1 MKMNK
6 KLRRIL
12 LTVCSA
18 ALLVCVTVGATVAYL
33 TSTTE
38 TVTNTFTVGNVAITL
53 DEVDTDV
60 YGAKAQKVTNPEDGT
75 VTKVPVK
82 EGEDP
87 TRGTGNVYKLI
98 PGHEYTKDPTVHVT
112 AGSEDCWLFVK
123 VVNGISTIE
132 AQPKTETDPNT
143 TIAAQMAANGWAPV
157 AEGSNVYAYKET
169 VSAEDDV
176 LVFSDFTIADNAD
189 VSTYSNASITIIA
202 YAVQADGFASAAA
215 AWNDAPKTGWN

>member
-1 MKMNK
+1 MKMNS

-33 TSTTE
+33 TSTDE
-38 TVTNTFTVGNVAITL
+38 VVNTFTVGNVAITL

-123 VVNGISTIE
+123 VVNGISAIE
-132 AQPKTETDPNT
+132 ADTK
-143 TIAAQMAANGWAPV
+143 IADQMDNNGWTPV
-157 AEGSNVYAYKET
+157 EEGSNVYAYKDK
-169 VSAEDDV
+169 VSAGDNV
-176 LVFSDFTIADNAD
+176 TVFSSFTIDDEAN
-189 VSTYSNASITIIA
+189 VSTYSTATITITA
-202 YAVQADGFASAAA
+202 YAVQADGFGTAAA
-215 AWNDAPKTGWN
+215 AWNATFGKPEGE